1 MEEMNNNLYEVT
13 QQPVTAKKGFA
24 IASLVFGILALL
36 TTLFLINYV
45 FGILAIIFGVI
56 YLKKKADVKP
66 KGKVIA
72 GLVCAGLSLLIST
85 TIWVSAYVYITKT
98 DVATILEDV
107 AGLMGNDIDGREMI
121 DEAIKEYTN
130 NFLDL
135 AQIEEIVGGEVS
147 LGQILNFVD
156 DVTEQE
162 LAQFIEEVQ
171 SRDLSKLKEEFK
183 DGVTYE
189 LLEEKLG
196 KNFTLKDLLEYVD
209 KNAPIVQ

>member
-1 MEEMNNNLYEVT
+1 MEEMNRNLYET
-13 QQPVTAKKGFA
+13 AQQPVKAKQGFA
-24 IASLVFGILALL
+24 VAALIFGILALI

-45 FGILAIIFGVI
+45 FGILAIVFGVL
-56 YLKKKADVKP
+56 YLKRKADVKP
-66 KGKVIA
+66 KGKAIA
-72 GLVCAGLSLLIST
+72 GLVCAAISLIIST

-107 AGLMGNDIDGREMI
+107 ASLMGNEIDGRETI
-121 DEAIKEYTN
+121 DGVIKEYTN

-135 AQIEEIVGGEVS
+135 EQMEEIVGGEVS

-162 LAQFIEEVQ
+162 ITEFIEEVQ

-189 LLEEKLG
+189 VLEEKLG
-196 KNFTLKDLLEYVD
+196 KNFTLKDLMEYID